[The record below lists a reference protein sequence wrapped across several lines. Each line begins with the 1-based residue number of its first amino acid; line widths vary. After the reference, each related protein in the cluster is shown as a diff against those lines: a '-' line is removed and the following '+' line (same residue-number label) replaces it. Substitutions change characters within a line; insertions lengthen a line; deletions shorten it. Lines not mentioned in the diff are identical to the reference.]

1 MNQGPIL
8 LDKIHLRTLRHKLAA
23 KVPCRTKIFRK
34 AARDRLGYK
43 LTTRKPLSCR
53 EFAPSRLVMRPKLAA
68 SGLK

>member
-23 KVPCRTKIFRK
+23 KVPRWNKNSRTIVHNC
-34 AARDRLGYK
+34 LVYK